1 VYDLECKLCE
11 SHYIGKTQQY
21 FKERTQEHFED
32 VWKVI
37 ETGNKNYGPDWRGT
51 GGYARADAFAKHFT
65 KNCRDCTAV
74 AMKSEQN

>member
-1 VYDLECKLCE
+1 MYDLECKLCE

-37 ETGNKNYGPDWRGT
+37 ETGNKNYGPDSGEELVDMHVPMLLLSTLPRI
-51 GGYARADAFAKHFT
+51 AE
-65 KNCRDCTAV
+65 TAP
-74 AMKSEQN
+74 Q